1 MSKLIPLWL
10 CLGWAGILH
19 SQATSFKGKEWGQL
33 LEAMALVNEPP
44 PLIATVADTLE
55 KPELDTI
62 HNALTLGEVVVS
74 VTRWS
79 QYSREVPFKV
89 TVLKPSDVALQN
101 PQTAADMLGMT
112 GEVFIQ
118 KSQQGGG
125 SPMIRGFATN
135 RLLMSVD
142 GVRMNTAIF
151 RSGNLQNVISLDP
164 FALESTEV
172 LFGPGSVMYGSDAV
186 AGVMNFTTLR
196 PKLLDEAKTFI
207 TGGAAI
213 RYSAANHEMTAHLD
227 LNTAWKKL
235 ALTTSL
241 THSDF
246 GDLRMGTN
254 GPAEYLRPEYVQ
266 RLDGRDV
273 VVMNEDPLVQ
283 RPTAYQQ
290 INLMQKL
297 RYQPNKHWDI
307 TYGFHYST
315 TTDYAR
321 YDRLLRYKE
330 GLPRSAEW
338 RYGPQE
344 WMMNNLTVAH
354 TKSSGFYDEMSLRL
368 AHQFFEESRID
379 RDFNKTERRTRLEKV
394 NAWSA
399 NLDFLKAI
407 GQRHK
412 LFYGVE
418 GVYDDV
424 NSSGTDEDIETHEVV
439 PGPARYPQAKWSSY
453 AAFMAWQFE
462 ASQKLTLFSG
472 ARYNAFGLD
481 AKFDTRFYP
490 FPYTTA
496 EQRDGALTGNLGAVL
511 RPNATWQLRA
521 NLATG
526 FRSPN
531 VDDMGKV
538 FDSEPGTVIVPNPDL
553 GAEYAW
559 NAELGIAKE
568 FGKVLKLDVT
578 GYYTLLD
585 NALVRRNFTL
595 NGQDSILYDGEMS
608 QVQAMQN
615 AANARVFGLQAGMEI
630 KLADGCGLTS
640 HLTWQQGEEELDD
653 GTTDPL
659 RHAAPIFGVTRLC
672 YKVQLVQL
680 EASVAY
686 SGAVNY
692 ADLAAEERGKD
703 YLYATDQDGNPYS
716 PSWYTLNFK
725 AMYQLS
731 ELWAISGGVENIT
744 DQRYRPY
751 SSGMVAAGRNFVL
764 SIRAKF

>member
-1 MSKLIPLWL
+1 M
-10 CLGWAGILH
+10 GWALAAFCQPETI
-19 SQATSFKGKEWGQL
+19 KGKEWGVPM
-33 LEAMALVNEPP
+33 EALALIDTPP
-44 PLIATVADTLE
+44 PKLINSDTLGE
-55 KPELDTI
+55 RGQDTI
-62 HNALTLGEVVVS
+62 RSLMTLNEVVVS
-74 VTRWS
+74 ATRWS
-79 QYSREVPFKV
+79 QSSKELPFKIA
-89 TVLKPSDVALQN
+89 TVKPGDVALQN
-101 PQTAADMLGMT
+101 PQTMADLLGNT
-112 GEVFIQ
+112 GAVFIQ

-135 RLLMSVD
+135 RLLMAVD

-164 FALESTEV
+164 FALESAEV

-196 PKLLDEAKTFI
+196 PKLLGESESFI
-207 TGGAAI
+207 TGGAAL

-227 LNTAWKKL
+227 LNAAWKKF

-254 GPAEYLRPEYVQ
+254 GPDEYLRQEYVQ
-266 RLDGRDV
+266 RLDGKDMV
-273 VVMNEDPLVQ
+273 FMNEDPLVQ

-307 TYGFHYST
+307 TYAFHYST
-315 TTDYAR
+315 TTDVDR
-321 YDRLLRYKE
+321 YDRLLRYRE

-354 TKSSGFYDEMSLRL
+354 TKTSGFYDEMSLRL

-379 RDFNKTERRTRLEKV
+379 RDFNKMVRRTRLEQV
-394 NAWSA
+394 NAWSL
-399 NLDFLKAI
+399 NLDFHKSV

-424 NSSGTDEDIETHEVV
+424 NSSGTDEDMKTHEVV
-439 PGPARYPQAKWSSY
+439 KGPARYPQADWSSY
-453 AAFMAWQFE
+453 AAYMAWQFQ

-472 ARYNAFGLD
+472 ARYNGFGLN
-481 AKFDTRFYP
+481 ATFDTEFYP
-490 FPYTTA
+490 FPFTTA
-496 EQRDGALTGNLGAVL
+496 ELKNGALTGNLGLVF
-511 RPNATWQLRA
+511 RPEPTWQLRA

-538 FDSEPGTVIVPNPDL
+538 FDSSPGTVVVPNPAL
-553 GAEYAW
+553 GPEYAW
-559 NAELGIAKE
+559 NAELGIART
-568 FGKVLKLDVT
+568 FGDKLKLDVT
-578 GYYTLLD
+578 GFYTLLE
-585 NALVRRNFTL
+585 NALVRRGFTL

-608 QVQAMQN
+608 RVQALQN
-615 AANARVFGLQAGMEI
+615 AANAKVWGIQAGMELR
-630 KLADGCGLTS
+630 LADGCGLS
-640 HLTWQQGEEELDD
+640 SNLTWQQGEEVLDD

-659 RHAAPIFGVTRLC
+659 RHAAPLFGITRLS
-672 YKVQLVQL
+672 YTAQQVRL
-680 EASVAY
+680 EANITY
-686 SGAVNY
+686 SGAVSFEN
-692 ADLAAEERGKD
+692 LAAEERGKD
-703 YLYATDQDGNPYS
+703 YLYATDKAGNPYS
-716 PSWYTLNFK
+716 PKWYTLNFM

-751 SSGMVAAGRNFVL
+751 SSGIVAAGRNFVL
-764 SIRAKF
+764 SLRAKF